1 MIGAKSGTLALAA
14 FLALLISDAALA
26 ADWPTDRKLSGNAFL
41 TPGLLTLQ
49 NDTQNS
55 PVSLWLDKGAALWAD
70 ASVGPS
76 CQSCHGA
83 VETLK
88 KSAVAFPRIISTP
101 AGKANL
107 INLEDQITTCSAR
120 GGREAFK
127 VEEDEVLSL
136 SALLH
141 SAAKGQAIDVKADA
155 KASAEHRH
163 IWQARLSRGTQLFST
178 RLGRINLACI
188 HCHDQNV
195 GRQMRLDV
203 VSPGHPLCPDLPHE
217 LAAPGQRGAAPARLL
232 FGRAGSAARARPCG
246 LARPGAVF
254 ESAGQ
259 RHGDRGAVDSQVAR
273 MQAILSIASYTNY

>member
-1 MIGAKSGTLALAA
+1 MTLKKSGAAALLAL
-14 FLALLISDAALA
+14 LTLLISDAATS
-26 ADWPTDRKLSGNAFL
+26 ADWPTDPKLSGNAFL
-41 TPGLLTLQ
+41 TPGLLKLQ

-55 PVSLWLDKGAALWAD
+55 PVSLWLDRGAALWAD

-83 VETLK
+83 VGTLK

-141 SAAKGQAIDVKADA
+141 SAAKGQAIDVKVDA
-155 KASAEHRH
+155 KASAEHRD

-203 VSPGHPLCPDLPHE
+203 VSPGHPTGFPIYRMSWQRLGSVERRLRACYSGVQAVLP
-217 LAAPGQRGAAPARLL
+217 APGDADLRDLEL
-232 FGRAGSAARARPCG
+232 YLKVRANGMLIDGP
-246 LARPGAVF
+246 
-254 ESAGQ
+254 
-259 RHGDRGAVDSQVAR
+259 
-273 MQAILSIASYTNY
+273 SIRR